1 MSCGLRNSGWRCT
14 DTYVPCS
21 VVSLLALSMF
31 ASGLSPAAA
40 NGDCFLVQR
49 YGELIDMFNAPVDPN
64 TTRRTYLGDDGRFYR
79 AWSLPEVNEILAD
92 NGITEEHIDRF
103 DAGECR

>member
-1 MSCGLRNSGWRCT
+1 MWASKQRMALYRHIR
-14 DTYVPCS
+14 P
-21 VVSLLALSMF
+21 LLCCLPARAVDARFRLE
-31 ASGLSPAAA
+31 PAAA

-64 TTRRTYLGDDGRFYR
+64 TTNRTYQAQDGRFYR
-79 AWSLPEVNEILAD
+79 AWSLPEVNEIFAD